1 MQLALYDD
9 EDTDAWLPQHYSAEV
24 VAACHQLKV
33 GAAKADLWRYLV
45 RLHVPGTAA
54 EKGPV
59 PFPTPTAQHCGR
71 EGAYPLPH
79 AHCTTLWQGKGSL
92 PPPALCPSLTTAT
105 PQSGHT
111 QRF

>member
-71 EGAYPLPH
+71 ERAHSHRLPSAPH
-79 AHCTTLWQGKGSL
+79 
-92 PPPALCPSLTTAT
+92 
-105 PQSGHT
+105 
-111 QRF
+111 